1 MLTFVDWGGDWGHH
15 NTDNLNAEKLMIMAT
30 QKTTISTENKFCIKK
45 FTIEIKIPFAN
56 DINTNLFHY

>member
-30 QKTTISTENKFCIKK
+30 QKTTISTENKFCIKNSQLK
-45 FTIEIKIPFAN
+45 LKYPLPMI
-56 DINTNLFHY
+56 